1 MAAAM
6 NRTFT
11 PELDT
16 GTLRRLEEYA
26 AHFAGEFNRPRQRAW
41 CGVYLA
47 GLLQDGERKS
57 IESLS
62 RRVTLPA
69 ALQGTSDPDQGLQQF
84 VSQSSWDEGS
94 VASRYRALMARTFAD
109 PAGVFVLDDTTFP
122 KAGRHSVGVQRQ
134 YCGALGKKAN
144 CQAAVSLHYVAA
156 KGHVPLGLR
165 LFLPESWLEAPARLD
180 KAGVPESERRVLSK
194 GEIVLELLDAVRA
207 ENVLPGQV
215 IVGDS
220 GYGVSGP
227 LRAALAERGLHYVL
241 GVTGE
246 MIVFL
251 EKPRWRAPG
260 PSHRAR
266 PRLHHRLE
274 ADSPRPLSLRE
285 VAAQT
290 PLRKVT
296 WREGT
301 KGAMAGRFAWLR
313 VWPAHGWATGDCA
326 HEESFWLLIE
336 EQPDGTIKYAF
347 SNLPAD
353 TSRLKAVR
361 LWRERWKIEQGYQ
374 QMKEELGLDHFEGRS
389 WRGFHHHAALVM
401 LAFGF
406 LALEQRRTKD
416 QPVPKK
422 SLPSHRRQSRC
433 LPSAA
438 PCKTSSHPSP
448 STTALTAAPSS
459 SPTN

>member
-11 PELDT
+11 PDLDA
-16 GTLRRLEEYA
+16 GALHRLEAYA
-26 AHFAGEFNRPRQRAW
+26 AHFADDFNRPRQRAW
-41 CGVYLA
+41 CEVYLT

-57 IESLS
+57 IEPLS
-62 RRVTLPA
+62 RRITLPA
-69 ALQGTSDPDQGLQQF
+69 ALAGTSDPDQGLQQF
-84 VSQSSWDEGS
+84 VSQSSWDEAAIGR
-94 VASRYRALMARTFAD
+94 RYRALMAKSFAD
-109 PAGVFVLDDTTFP
+109 RAGVFVLDDTTFP
-122 KAGRHSVGVQRQ
+122 KAGTHSVGVQRQ

-144 CQAAVSLHYVAA
+144 CQAAVSLHYVGKA
-156 KGHVPLGLR
+156 GHVPLGLR

-180 KAGVPESERRVLSK
+180 KAGVPEDQRRALSK
-194 GEIVLELLDAVRA
+194 GEIALELLDAVLA

-215 IVGDS
+215 VVGDS

-227 LRAALAERGLHYVL
+227 LRAGLDERGWHYVL

-246 MIVFL
+246 MVVFT
-251 EKPRWRAPG
+251 EKPRWQAPG
-260 PSHRAR
+260 PSRRAR

-285 VAAQT
+285 VAAKT

-296 WREGT
+296 WRAGT
-301 KGAMAGRFAWLR
+301 KGPMAGRFAWLR
-313 VWPAHGWATGDCA
+313 VWPAHGWATGGCA
-326 HEESFWLLIE
+326 HEEAFWLLIE

-347 SNLPAD
+347 SNLPAG
-353 TSRLKAVR
+353 TSRLRAVR

-389 WRGFHHHAALVM
+389 WRGFHHHATLVM

-406 LALEQRRTKD
+406 LALEQHRAK
-416 QPVPKK
+416 QKPPPKK
-422 SLPSHRRQSRC
+422 SLSPRRV
-433 LPSAA
+433 
-438 PCKTSSHPSP
+438 
-448 STTALTAAPSS
+448 
-459 SPTN
+459 

>member
-1 MAAAM
+1 MVAAM

-11 PELDT
+11 PELDA
-16 GTLRRLEEYA
+16 GTLRRLEAYA
-26 AHFAGEFNRPRQRAW
+26 AHFAGDFNRPRQRAW

-57 IESLS
+57 IEPLS
-62 RRVTLPA
+62 RRVVLPA
-69 ALQGTSDPDQGLQQF
+69 TLQGTSDPDQGLQQF
-84 VSQSSWDEGS
+84 VSASAWDEQALGR
-94 VASRYRALMARTFAD
+94 RYRALMAKTFAD

-122 KAGRHSVGVQRQ
+122 KAGSHSVGVQRQ

-144 CQAAVSLHYVAA
+144 CQAAVSLHYVGA
-156 KGHVPLGLR
+156 KGHVPLALR

-180 KAGVPESERRVLSK
+180 KAGVPTDERRALTK
-194 GEIVLELLDAVRA
+194 GEIALELLDAVHA
-207 ENVLPGQV
+207 EGVLPGPV

-227 LRAALAERGLHYVL
+227 LRVGLAERGLHYVL
-241 GVTGE
+241 GVTAE
-246 MIVFL
+246 MIVFT
-251 EKPRWRAPG
+251 EEPRWQAPG
-260 PSHRAR
+260 PRADGRPDGRRRGRAR
-266 PRLHHRLE
+266 LCGDC
-274 ADSPRPLSLRE
+274 AQPLSLRE

-296 WREGT
+296 WRKGT
-301 KGAMAGRFAWLR
+301 KGPMAGRFAWLR

-326 HEESFWLLIE
+326 GEEPIWLLLE

-347 SNLPAD
+347 SNLPAN
-353 TSRLKAVR
+353 TSRLRAVR

-406 LALEQRRTKD
+406 LALEQRRAKTR
-416 QPVPKK
+416 PPSKK
-422 SLPSHRRQSRC
+422 SLP
-433 LPSAA
+433 AA
-438 PCKTSSHPSP
+438 P
-448 STTALTAAPSS
+448 A
-459 SPTN
+459 